1 MAEEAVKK
9 DEILSRLKKI
19 EGQVKGIYKM
29 VDEEKCC
36 NDVMVQIS
44 AVRSAMNKVGGLMM
58 DNYIKSCLKDAAA
71 NGSDDLDDV
80 INNIVKYVK

>member
-1 MAEEAVKK
+1 MTECTVKK
-9 DEILSRLKKI
+9 EDILNRLKKI

-36 NDVMVQIS
+36 NDILVQVS
-44 AVRSAMNKVGGLMM
+44 AVRSAMNKVGGMMM
-58 DNYIKSCLKDAAA
+58 DNYIKSCLKDAAE
-71 NGSDDLDDV
+71 GERDDLDDV